1 MANAAPAS
9 APAVTL
15 RAATAE
21 DESFLLQLY
30 ARTRMDEFKFLDAD
44 ERQLEAL
51 IKMQYE
57 MRRIQYEAGYPEA
70 EASIILEEDR
80 AVGRLLIDE
89 SDREFTLVDIAL
101 LPEQRNSGIGTRLI
115 RQLLDR
121 ASTSAK
127 PVRLQ
132 VLKSNPALRLYQ
144 RLGFVPVADQSMY
157 VEMKFDPRGSGTRP

>member
-1 MANAAPAS
+1 M
-9 APAVTL
+9 
-15 RAATAE
+15 E
-21 DESFLLQLY
+21 
-30 ARTRMDEFKFLDAD
+30 EFKFLDAD
-44 ERQLEAL
+44 ERQIEAL

-70 EASIILEEDR
+70 EASIILVEDR

-89 SDREFTLVDIAL
+89 SDREVTLVDIAL

-132 VLKSNPALRLYQ
+132 VLKSSPALRLYQ
-144 RLGFVPVADQSMY
+144 RLGFVPVAEESMY
-157 VEMKFDPRGSGTRP
+157 VEMKFEPQT